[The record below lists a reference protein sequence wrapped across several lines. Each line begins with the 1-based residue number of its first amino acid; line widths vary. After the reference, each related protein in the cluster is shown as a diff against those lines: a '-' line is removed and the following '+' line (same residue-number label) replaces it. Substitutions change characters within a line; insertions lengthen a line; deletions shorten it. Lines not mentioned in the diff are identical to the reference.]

1 MNQRDA
7 AQPING
13 KAPVPTDSGATVPT
27 HAGALV
33 LTGGT
38 IITCDADDRVLDDG
52 ALAIVGDRLAAVGP
66 TADVTAA
73 YPGAARHPLG
83 GAIVMPGLINAHTHL
98 AMTLFRGLADDVD
111 LEGFLDRIMPAE
123 ANVLSGEAVR
133 DGVTLA
139 VAESLLGGVTA
150 ALDMYFWDGVASE
163 VARSGGLRL
172 AGGPAFLGGG
182 SPEGTSFDAQV
193 ERARRLWAD
202 QAEETP
208 DDPIGRWAHPHST
221 YTVDP
226 DQLALVAEAARAAG
240 ARLHTHASESA
251 GEVAMVSAARG
262 MRPIALLDSLGLL
275 GPDVVLAHAV
285 HLDEAEIAAI
295 AASGTSVAHC
305 PASNLKLGSGIA
317 PIPALLA
324 AGVVIGLGTDGPASS
339 NDLDLFAVMRL
350 TALIHKG
357 VSGDATTM
365 TAHQV
370 LRAATIGG
378 ATLLGAGDSLGSLEV
393 GKQADLVVLD
403 AGAPHLTP
411 SYDPIGTVVYAAGRG
426 DVTDVWVAGR
436 RVVAD
441 RTLLTIDVAAAR
453 HAVAG
458 RRDQVLAALS

>member
-1 MNQRDA
+1 MNQPDDG
-7 AQPING
+7 QPNG
-13 KAPVPTDSGATVPT
+13 GAIAPAEAGATV
-27 HAGALV
+27 
-33 LTGGT
+33 LTGAT
-38 IITCDADDRVLDDG
+38 VITCDADDRVIDDG
-52 ALAIVGDRLAAVGP
+52 AVAIVGDRIEAVGP
-66 TADVTAA
+66 TLEVTAA
-73 YPGAARHPLG
+73 YPDATRRSLD
-83 GAIVMPGLINAHTHL
+83 GAIVLPGLINAHTHL

-123 ANVLSGEAVR
+123 ANVLSGEAIR

-163 VARSGGLRL
+163 VAGRGGLRL

-193 ERARRLWAD
+193 ERARGLWAD
-202 QAEETP
+202 QAENAP

-221 YTVDP
+221 YTLDP
-226 DQLALVAEAARAAG
+226 NQLVQVAEAARAAG

-262 MRPIALLDSLGLL
+262 KRPIELLDSLGLL
-275 GPDVVLAHAV
+275 GPDLVLAHAV

-295 AASGTSVAHC
+295 ATSGTSVAHC

-317 PIPALLA
+317 PIPALLD

-339 NDLDLFAVMRL
+339 NDLDLFTAMRL

-365 TAHQV
+365 TARQV

-378 ATLLGAGDSLGSLEV
+378 AALLGAAEWLGSLEE

-436 RVVAD
+436 QVVAD
-441 RTLLTIDVAAAR
+441 RQMLTLDVTAAR
-453 HAVAG
+453 DAVAG
-458 RRDQVLAALS
+458 RRDEVLAALR

>member
-1 MNQRDA
+1 
-7 AQPING
+7 
-13 KAPVPTDSGATVPT
+13 
-27 HAGALV
+27 
-33 LTGGT
+33 
-38 IITCDADDRVLDDG
+38 
-52 ALAIVGDRLAAVGP
+52 
-66 TADVTAA
+66 
-73 YPGAARHPLG
+73 
-83 GAIVMPGLINAHTHL
+83 
-98 AMTLFRGLADDVD
+98 
-111 LEGFLDRIMPAE
+111 
-123 ANVLSGEAVR
+123 
-133 DGVTLA
+133 
-139 VAESLLGGVTA
+139 
-150 ALDMYFWDGVASE
+150 
-163 VARSGGLRL
+163 
-172 AGGPAFLGGG
+172 
-182 SPEGTSFDAQV
+182 
-193 ERARRLWAD
+193 
-202 QAEETP
+202 
-208 DDPIGRWAHPHST
+208 
-221 YTVDP
+221 
-226 DQLALVAEAARAAG
+226 
-240 ARLHTHASESA
+240 
-251 GEVAMVSAARG
+251 MVSAARG

-393 GKQADLVVLD
+393 GKQADVVVLD

-426 DVTDVWVAGR
+426 DVTDVWMAGR

-453 HAVAG
+453 NAVAG